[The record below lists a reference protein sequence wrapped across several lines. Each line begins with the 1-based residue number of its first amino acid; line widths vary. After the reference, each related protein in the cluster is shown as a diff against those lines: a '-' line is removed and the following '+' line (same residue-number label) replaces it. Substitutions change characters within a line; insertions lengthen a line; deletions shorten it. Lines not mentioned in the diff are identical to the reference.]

1 MGNCISFGNYNKNY
15 KYMMLFLIFRALNDS
30 ICGFGF
36 EDLYENTS
44 IFGADINNFFM
55 NHALINTIFCYI
67 GLIILSIIAYKC
79 EHCFKNKNFDNESP
93 NTSLNSIRLIHNSP
107 KNELVFNETQILLN
121 IFLVTFLWVL
131 EDLLISII
139 LVNILKCNDFWS
151 FKMIFTYLI
160 GKKFFK
166 FQAYRHQIFAIYFIS
181 ILCSILL
188 IISFIISC
196 LKDDNNLY
204 KNNPGFIPIGILAYL
219 IDLLIESFS
228 NWDAKWLMDSK
239 FISSNKLLMCYG
251 ILGFIIN
258 SFISAITTL
267 VKCGSYFNYFCKAGK
282 NEKYL
287 DSFEVY
293 FDEFSKEKIIII
305 ILHAITFALKCFF
318 YLLTI
323 KHLTPFH
330 IISMPTIYYFFL
342 HIVLGI
348 YSFAIERETIKNN
361 LLKFILEIST
371 SFLAFLAFSIFLEFI
386 ELNFCLFNFD
396 LRKYINRRS
405 VRDSNNNYELDSSMT
420 SEYEN

>member
-15 KYMMLFLIFRALNDS
+15 KYMMLFLIFRALNDC

-79 EHCFKNKNFDNESP
+79 EHCFKNKNFDNERP

-196 LKDDNNLY
+196 LNDSNLY
-204 KNNPGFIPIGILAYL
+204 KNNPGFIPIGILAYI

-258 SFISAITTL
+258 SFICTITTF
-267 VKCGSYFNYFCKAGK
+267 VECGNNLLKLCKETQDGK
-282 NEKYL
+282 LYL
-287 DSFEVY
+287 DSFVVY
-293 FDEFSKEKIIII
+293 FDEFSKENI
-305 ILHAITFALKCFF
+305 ILIILYVIAFALKSFF

-323 KHLTPFH
+323 KYLTPFH

-348 YSFAIERETIKNN
+348 YRREEIRN

-405 VRDSNNNYELDSSMT
+405 ISDSNNNYELDSST
-420 SEYEN
+420 ASEYEN

>member
-30 ICGFGF
+30 IYGFGF

-258 SFISAITTL
+258 SFICTITTF
-267 VKCGSYFNYFCKAGK
+267 VECGNNLLKLCKETQDGK
-282 NEKYL
+282 LYL
-287 DSFEVY
+287 DSFVVY
-293 FDEFSKEKIIII
+293 FDEFSKENI
-305 ILHAITFALKCFF
+305 ILIILYVIAFALKSFF

-323 KHLTPFH
+323 KYLTPFH

-348 YSFAIERETIKNN
+348 YTFAFKRDIISNN

-386 ELNFCLFNFD
+386 ELNFCLFNFN
-396 LRKYINRRS
+396 LRKNIEGRS
-405 VRDSNNNYELDSSMT
+405 ATDSYNNYELDSSMA
-420 SEYEN
+420 SEN

>member
-1 MGNCISFGNYNKNY
+1 MGSCISFGNYNKNY
-15 KYMMLFLIFRALNDS
+15 KYMILYLIFRALNDC
-30 ICGFGF
+30 IYGFGY
-36 EDLYENTS
+36 EDLYRDIN
-44 IFGADINNFFM
+44 IFGDNAKNLFK

-67 GLIILSIIAYKC
+67 GIIILSIIAYKYEIC
-79 EHCFKNKNFDNESP
+79 LKNKNFDNE
-93 NTSLNSIRLIHNSP
+93 NKIDSLNSIRLIHNAP
-107 KNELVFNETQILLN
+107 KNALVFNESQILLN

-131 EDLLISII
+131 EDLLINII
-139 LVNILKCNDFWS
+139 LVSILKYTDFWS
-151 FKMIFTYLI
+151 FKMLFTFLI
-160 GKKFFK
+160 GKKMFK
-166 FQAYRHQIFAIYFIS
+166 FQVYRHQIFAIYFIS

-204 KNNPGFIPIGILAYL
+204 RNYPGFIPIGILVYL
-219 IDLLIESFS
+219 IGLLIESFS

-258 SFISAITTL
+258 SFICTITTF
-267 VKCGSYFNYFCKAGK
+267 VECGNNLLKLCKETQDGK
-282 NEKYL
+282 LYL
-287 DSFEVY
+287 DSFVVY
-293 FDEFSKEKIIII
+293 FDEFSKENI
-305 ILHAITFALKCFF
+305 ILIILYVIAFALKSFF

-323 KHLTPFH
+323 KYLTPFH

-348 YSFAIERETIKNN
+348 YTFAFKRDIISNN

-386 ELNFCLFNFD
+386 ELNFCLFNFN
-396 LRKYINRRS
+396 LRKNIEGRS
-405 VRDSNNNYELDSSMT
+405 ATDSYNNYELDSSMA
-420 SEYEN
+420 SEN